1 MPKISGIELM
11 KYAKKAFYIWAGIC
25 MVLFGIAG
33 LILPIIP
40 GIVPIAFGITLL
52 AKGSE
57 KFNDQYKVQQ
67 LFHFGR
73 KVREELSDRKKIM
86 RRISSLF

>member
-1 MPKISGIELM
+1 MPKITRVEMIG
-11 KYAKKAFYIWAGIC
+11 YAKKAFYIWAGVC

-57 KFNDQYKVQQ
+57 KFNDYDNTQK
-67 LFHFGR
+67 LFRYGR
-73 KVREELSDRKKIM
+73 LIRAELSDWKKIIS
-86 RRISSLF
+86 RINSLF